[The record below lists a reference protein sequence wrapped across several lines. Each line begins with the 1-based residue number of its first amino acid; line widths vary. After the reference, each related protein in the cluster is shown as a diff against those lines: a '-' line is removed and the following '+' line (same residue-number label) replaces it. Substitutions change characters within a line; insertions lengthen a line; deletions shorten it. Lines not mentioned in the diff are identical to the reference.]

1 MAKSPSPF
9 AGMKLTEQTPLAQS
23 GLDQKL
29 FSRPTPLPEKPVP
42 QEPQEK
48 QEKEE
53 VAKPRPTSAV
63 KSQKRAPVRSATA
76 EGKRFDLN
84 LPTEK
89 SHTFAFTFEELWALE
104 EVKTG
109 LSRLLGLDQR
119 ITKIDIIRC
128 ALHMIVDDYRQRG
141 EQSFIVD
148 RFKNKKPVEHTKAK
162 KPR

>member
-1 MAKSPSPF
+1 MAKSSSPF

-29 FSRPTPLPEKPVP
+29 FSRPTPQPDKPTE
-42 QEPQEK
+42 QEV

-53 VAKPRPTSAV
+53 VAKPRPTSSV
-63 KSQKRAPVRSATA
+63 KPQKRAPVKPATGEA
-76 EGKRFDLN
+76 KGFDLN

-128 ALHMIVDDYRQRG
+128 GLHMIVDDYRRHG
-141 EQSFIVD
+141 EQSFIVE

>member
-9 AGMKLTEQTPLAQS
+9 AGMKLTDQTPLGGS

-29 FSRPTPLPEKPVP
+29 FSRPTPLPEQPVP
-42 QEPQEK
+42 QEE
-48 QEKEE
+48 QEKED
-53 VAKPRPTSAV
+53 VAKPRMPAPVKPQKRRAV
-63 KSQKRAPVRSATA
+63 KPAAA
-76 EGKRFDLN
+76 EAKEFDLN

-104 EVKTG
+104 ELKTG
-109 LSRLLGLDQR
+109 LSRLIGLDLR

-128 ALHMIVDDYRQRG
+128 ALHMIVDDYRKYG
-141 EQSFIVD
+141 EQSFIVN
-148 RFKNKKPVEHTKAK
+148 RFKNKKPVEHTKTK

>member
-1 MAKSPSPF
+1 MAKSASPF
-9 AGMKLTEQTPLAQS
+9 AGMKLSEQTPLAQT

-29 FSRPTPLPEKPVP
+29 FSRPTPPPEQPVP
-42 QEPQEK
+42 QEQ
-48 QEKEE
+48 QEKEA
-53 VAKPRPTSAV
+53 VAKPRTPASV
-63 KSQKRAPVRSATA
+63 KRQKRTPVKPTVLD
-76 EGKRFDLN
+76 GKRFDLN

-89 SHTFAFTFEELWALE
+89 SHTFAFTFEELWTLE

-128 ALHMIVDDYRQRG
+128 ALHMIVDDYRQHG

-148 RFKNKKPVEHTKAK
+148 RFKNKKPVEQSRAK

>member
-9 AGMKLTEQTPLAQS
+9 AGMKLTDQTPLGGS

-29 FSRPTPLPEKPVP
+29 FSRPTPLPEQPVP
-42 QEPQEK
+42 QEE
-48 QEKEE
+48 QEKEA
-53 VAKPRPTSAV
+53 VAKPRTPAPV
-63 KSQKRAPVRSATA
+63 KPQKRVTVKPTA
-76 EGKRFDLN
+76 AEAKGFDLN

-104 EVKTG
+104 ELKTG
-109 LSRLLGLDQR
+109 VSRLLGLDLR

-128 ALHMIVDDYRQRG
+128 ALHMIVDDYRKRG

-148 RFKNKKPVEHTKAK
+148 RFKNKKPVEHS
-162 KPR
+162 KPKNPR

>member
-9 AGMKLTEQTPLAQS
+9 AGMKLTGQTPLAQS

-29 FSRPTPLPEKPVP
+29 FSRPTPVPEKPAP
-42 QEPQEK
+42 QEV

-53 VAKPRPTSAV
+53 APKPRPAAPV
-63 KSQKRAPVRSATA
+63 KLQKRAPIKPATGEA
-76 EGKRFDLN
+76 KGFDLN

-104 EVKTG
+104 ELKTG
-109 LSRLLGLDQR
+109 VSRLLGLDLR

-148 RFKNKKPVEHTKAK
+148 RFKNKKPSEHSKTKKA
-162 KPR
+162 R

>member
-1 MAKSPSPF
+1 MSKAPSPF
-9 AGMKLTEQTPLAQS
+9 AGMKLTEQTPLAQT

-29 FSRPTPLPEKPVP
+29 FSRPTPPEKPVS
-42 QEPQEK
+42 QEAE
-48 QEKEE
+48 EKEA
-53 VAKPRPTSAV
+53 VTKPRTP
-63 KSQKRAPVRSATA
+63 APVRPQKRKPAKPITA
-76 EGKRFDLN
+76 EGKGFDLN

-109 LSRLLGLDQR
+109 LSRLLGLDLR

-128 ALHMIVDDYRQRG
+128 ALHMIVDDYHQRG

-148 RFKNKKPVEHTKAK
+148 RFKNKRPVEHSRTK

>member
-9 AGMKLTEQTPLAQS
+9 AGMKLTEQTPLAQT

-29 FSRPTPLPEKPVP
+29 FSRPTPPPEKPAP
-42 QEPQEK
+42 QEAE
-48 QEKEE
+48 EKEA
-53 VAKPRPTSAV
+53 VAKPRPPAPV
-63 KSQKRAPVRSATA
+63 KPQKRVPVKPAAS
-76 EGKRFDLN
+76 EGKGFDLN

-109 LSRLLGLDQR
+109 LSRLLGLDLR

-128 ALHMIVDDYRQRG
+128 ALHMIVEDYRQRG

-148 RFKNKKPVEHTKAK
+148 RFKNKKPVEYIKTK

>member
-9 AGMKLTEQTPLAQS
+9 AGMKLTEQTPLAQT

-29 FSRPTPLPEKPVP
+29 FSRPTPAPEKPAP
-42 QEPQEK
+42 REAE
-48 QEKEE
+48 EKEA
-53 VAKPRPTSAV
+53 VAKPRTPAPV
-63 KSQKRAPVRSATA
+63 KPQKRAPVKPVASEAK
-76 EGKRFDLN
+76 GFDLN
-84 LPTEK
+84 HPTQK

-128 ALHMIVDDYRQRG
+128 ALHMIVDDYRKHG
-141 EQSFIVD
+141 EQSFIVN
-148 RFKNKKPVEHTKAK
+148 RFKHKKPVEQRSAK

>member
-9 AGMKLTEQTPLAQS
+9 AGMKLTDQTPLAQS

-29 FSRPTPLPEKPVP
+29 FSRPTPVPEQPAP
-42 QEPQEK
+42 QEEQVK
-48 QEKEE
+48 IA
-53 VAKPRPTSAV
+53 VVKPRTPAPL
-63 KSQKRAPVRSATA
+63 KPQKRATVKPAAA
-76 EGKRFDLN
+76 EAKGFDLN

-128 ALHMIVDDYRQRG
+128 ALHMIVDDYRQHG

-148 RFKNKKPVEHTKAK
+148 RFKNKKPVEQSRAK

>member
-9 AGMKLTEQTPLAQS
+9 AGMKLTEQTPLAQT

-29 FSRPTPLPEKPVP
+29 FSPPPPVPEKPAA
-42 QEPQEK
+42 QEGQEK
-48 QEKEE
+48 AAA
-53 VAKPRPTSAV
+53 VKPRTSAPV
-63 KSQKRAPVRSATA
+63 KPQKRVPVKPAVSAAT
-76 EGKRFDLN
+76 GFDLN

-104 EVKTG
+104 ELKTG
-109 LSRLLGLDQR
+109 VSRLLGLDLR

-128 ALHMIVDDYRQRG
+128 ALHMVVDDYRQHG
-141 EQSFIVD
+141 EQSFIVA
-148 RFKNKKPVEHTKAK
+148 RFKNKKPVEYTKTK

>member
-1 MAKSPSPF
+1 MSKSSSPF
-9 AGMKLTEQTPLAQS
+9 AGMKLTEQTPLGGS

-42 QEPQEK
+42 QEV
-48 QEKEE
+48 QEKEDA
-53 VAKPRPTSAV
+53 AKPRTPAPV
-63 KSQKRAPVRSATA
+63 KPQKRATVKPATA
-76 EGKRFDLN
+76 EEKEFDLN

-109 LSRLLGLDQR
+109 LSRLLGLDLR

-128 ALHMIVDDYRQRG
+128 ALHMIVDDYRKHG

-148 RFKNKKPVEHTKAK
+148 RFKNKRPVEHNKTK

>member
-9 AGMKLTEQTPLAQS
+9 AGMKLTEQTPVAQT

-29 FSRPTPLPEKPVP
+29 FSRPTPPPEQPVS
-42 QEPQEK
+42 QAAEEK
-48 QEKEE
+48 AAG
-53 VAKPRPTSAV
+53 AKPRTP
-63 KSQKRAPVRSATA
+63 APVKPQQRTPVKPVAS
-76 EGKRFDLN
+76 EEKGFDLN

-128 ALHMIVDDYRQRG
+128 ALHMIVDDYRQHG
-141 EQSFIVD
+141 EQSFIVN
-148 RFKNKKPVEHTKAK
+148 RFKNKKPVEQNRAK
-162 KPR
+162 KSR

>member
-1 MAKSPSPF
+1 MAKSPGPF

-29 FSRPTPLPEKPVP
+29 FSRPTPVPEKPAP
-42 QEPQEK
+42 QEV

-53 VAKPRPTSAV
+53 APKPHPAAPV
-63 KSQKRAPVRSATA
+63 KPQKRAPIKPAIGA
-76 EGKRFDLN
+76 GKGFDLN

-128 ALHMIVDDYRQRG
+128 ALHMIVADYRQHG

-148 RFKNKKPVEHTKAK
+148 RFKNKKPVEHTKTK

>member
-9 AGMKLTEQTPLAQS
+9 AGMKLTEQAGFAQS

-42 QEPQEK
+42 QEV
-48 QEKEE
+48 QEKEDA
-53 VAKPRPTSAV
+53 AKLRTHAPV
-63 KSQKRAPVRSATA
+63 KPQKRAAVEPTVSEAK
-76 EGKRFDLN
+76 GFDLN
-84 LPTEK
+84 LPTQK

-104 EVKTG
+104 ELKTG
-109 LSRLLGLDQR
+109 LSRLLGLDLR

-141 EQSFIVD
+141 EQSFIVE

-162 KPR
+162 KLR

>member
-9 AGMKLTEQTPLAQS
+9 TGMKLTDQTPLGGS

-29 FSRPTPLPEKPVP
+29 FSRPTPVPEQPVP
-42 QEPQEK
+42 QEEQEK
-48 QEKEE
+48 VA
-53 VAKPRPTSAV
+53 VAKPRTPASV
-63 KSQKRAPVRSATA
+63 KPSKRTPVKPATT
-76 EGKRFDLN
+76 EGKGFDLS

>member
-9 AGMKLTEQTPLAQS
+9 AGMKLTEQTPLAQT

-29 FSRPTPLPEKPVP
+29 FSRPTPVLEQPVP
-42 QEPQEK
+42 QEG

-53 VAKPRPTSAV
+53 TPKPRAAAPV
-63 KSQKRAPVRSATA
+63 KPQKRASIKPAT
-76 EGKRFDLN
+76 GQVKGFDLN

-148 RFKNKKPVEHTKAK
+148 RFKNKKPVDHIKRK

>member
-9 AGMKLTEQTPLAQS
+9 AGMKLTEQTPLAPT

-29 FSRPTPLPEKPVP
+29 FSRPTPPPEKSVS
-42 QEPQEK
+42 QEAE
-48 QEKEE
+48 EKE
-53 VAKPRPTSAV
+53 AAQKPRTPASV
-63 KSQKRAPVRSATA
+63 KSHKRATVRPTA
-76 EGKRFDLN
+76 SEGKGFDLN
-84 LPTEK
+84 HPTQK

-128 ALHMIVDDYRQRG
+128 ALHMIVDDYRQHG

-148 RFKNKKPVEHTKAK
+148 RFKNKKPVEQSRAK

>member
-9 AGMKLTEQTPLAQS
+9 AGMKLTEQTPLGGS

-29 FSRPTPLPEKPVP
+29 FSRPTPPPEKPGP
-42 QEPQEK
+42 QES
-48 QEKEE
+48 QEKET
-53 VAKPRPTSAV
+53 VAKPRPPAPV
-63 KSQKRAPVRSATA
+63 KAQKRANVKPAA
-76 EGKRFDLN
+76 GEAKGFDLN

-104 EVKTG
+104 ELKTG
-109 LSRLLGLDQR
+109 LSRLLGLDLR

-128 ALHMIVDDYRQRG
+128 ALHMIVDDYCQRG
-141 EQSFIVD
+141 EQSFIVE

-162 KPR
+162 KLR

>member
-9 AGMKLTEQTPLAQS
+9 AGMKLTDQTLPGGS

-29 FSRPTPLPEKPVP
+29 FSRPTPLPEQPVP
-42 QEPQEK
+42 QEP

-53 VAKPRPTSAV
+53 VAKPRKAASV
-63 KSQKRAPVRSATA
+63 KPQKPAPVKPAATEA
-76 EGKRFDLN
+76 KGFDLN

-109 LSRLLGLDQR
+109 LSRLLGLDLR

-141 EQSFIVD
+141 EQSFIVG
-148 RFKNKKPVEHTKAK
+148 RFKNKKPVEHTKVK
-162 KPR
+162 KPG

>member
-9 AGMKLTEQTPLAQS
+9 AGMKLTEQTPLAQT

-29 FSRPTPLPEKPVP
+29 FSRPTTPPEKPVA
-42 QEPQEK
+42 QEE
-48 QEKEE
+48 QEKEA
-53 VAKPRPTSAV
+53 VAKPRTPAPV
-63 KSQKRAPVRSATA
+63 KPQKRTSVKPTA
-76 EGKRFDLN
+76 SEGKGFDLN

-109 LSRLLGLDQR
+109 LSRLLGLDLR
-119 ITKIDIIRC
+119 ITKIDCIRC
-128 ALHMIVDDYRQRG
+128 ALHMVVEDYRQRG
-141 EQSFIVD
+141 EQSFIVE
-148 RFKNKKPVEHTKAK
+148 RFKNKKPAEYSKPK

>member
-9 AGMKLTEQTPLAQS
+9 AGMKLTEQTPLAQT

-29 FSRPTPLPEKPVP
+29 FSRPTPLPEKPVA
-42 QEPQEK
+42 QEE

-53 VAKPRPTSAV
+53 SPKPRTAASV
-63 KSQKRAPVRSATA
+63 KPQKRVPVKPAASEAK
-76 EGKRFDLN
+76 GFDLN

-104 EVKTG
+104 ELKTG
-109 LSRLLGLDQR
+109 LSRLLGLDLR

-128 ALHMIVDDYRQRG
+128 ALHMIVDDYRQHG

-148 RFKNKKPVEHTKAK
+148 RFKNKKPVEHTKTK

>member
-29 FSRPTPLPEKPVP
+29 FSRPTPVPEQPAP
-42 QEPQEK
+42 QEV

-53 VAKPRPTSAV
+53 APKPRPAAPV
-63 KSQKRAPVRSATA
+63 KPQKRAPIKPTTGEA
-76 EGKRFDLN
+76 KKFDLN

-128 ALHMIVDDYRQRG
+128 ALHMIVDDYRQHG
-141 EQSFIVD
+141 EQSFIVE
-148 RFKNKKPVEHTKAK
+148 RFKNKKPVEHPKPK
-162 KPR
+162 KPRSA

>member
-9 AGMKLTEQTPLAQS
+9 AGMKLTEQTPLTQT

-29 FSRPTPLPEKPVP
+29 FSRPTPLPEQPVP
-42 QEPQEK
+42 QEGQEK
-48 QEKEE
+48 VEAPKPRTPAP
-53 VAKPRPTSAV
+53 VKARKRATAKPAASEA
-63 KSQKRAPVRSATA
+63 K
-76 EGKRFDLN
+76 GFDLN

-104 EVKTG
+104 ELKTG

-128 ALHMIVDDYRQRG
+128 ALHMIVDDYHQRG

-148 RFKNKKPVEHTKAK
+148 RFKNKKPVERLKAK

>member
-9 AGMKLTEQTPLAQS
+9 AGMKLTEQTPLAQT

-29 FSRPTPLPEKPVP
+29 FSRPTPPPEKPVS
-42 QEPQEK
+42 QEVE
-48 QEKEE
+48 EKE
-53 VAKPRPTSAV
+53 AAQKPRTPAPV
-63 KSQKRAPVRSATA
+63 KPQKRVPVKPTAPD
-76 EGKRFDLN
+76 GKGFDLN

-128 ALHMIVDDYRQRG
+128 ALHMIVDDYRQHG
-141 EQSFIVD
+141 EQSFIVN
-148 RFKNKKPVEHTKAK
+148 RFKTKKPVEQSRAK

>member
-1 MAKSPSPF
+1 MAKSSSPF

-29 FSRPTPLPEKPVP
+29 FSRPTPPPEKPVA
-42 QEPQEK
+42 QEE
-48 QEKEE
+48 QEKEA
-53 VAKPRPTSAV
+53 VVKPRTPASVKQQKSVPMKAV
-63 KSQKRAPVRSATA
+63 AS
-76 EGKRFDLN
+76 EGKGFDLN
-84 LPTEK
+84 LPTQK

-128 ALHMIVDDYRQRG
+128 ALHMIVDDYRQHG
-141 EQSFIVD
+141 EQSFIVK
-148 RFKNKKPVEHTKAK
+148 RFKNKKPVEQSRAK

>member
-1 MAKSPSPF
+1 MSKSPSPF
-9 AGMKLTEQTPLAQS
+9 AGMKLTEQTPLGGS

-29 FSRPTPLPEKPVP
+29 FSRPAPLPEQPVP
-42 QEPQEK
+42 QEE
-48 QEKEE
+48 QEKEA
-53 VAKPRPTSAV
+53 VAKPRTPAPV
-63 KSQKRAPVRSATA
+63 RPQKRATVKPAAA
-76 EGKRFDLN
+76 EAKGFDLN

-109 LSRLLGLDQR
+109 LSRLLGLDLR

-128 ALHMIVDDYRQRG
+128 ALHMIVDDYRKHG

-148 RFKNKKPVEHTKAK
+148 RFKNKKPVEHSKTK